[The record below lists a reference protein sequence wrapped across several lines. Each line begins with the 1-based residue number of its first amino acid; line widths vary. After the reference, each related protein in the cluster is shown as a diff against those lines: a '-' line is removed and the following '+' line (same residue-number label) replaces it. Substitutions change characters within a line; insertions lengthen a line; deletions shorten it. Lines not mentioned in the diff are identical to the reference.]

1 MDPMGVRAVIAI
13 LGAVLVFANLVA
25 LFGYPALITITVI
38 AAFVALAL
46 SVALSA
52 GDMIDKKAP
61 RARPAELRTAAVA
74 ARA

>member
-1 MDPMGVRAVIAI
+1 MDPTGVRAVIAI

-46 SVALSA
+46 IVALSA

-61 RARPAELRTAAVA
+61 RARPARLPSAVVV